1 MVTMIQIPK
10 VNAYLEDNY
19 IVSGY
24 YYNIKNV
31 RSGQFLDVSGGSA
44 SNGANVIQWK
54 YHGDDNQKWK
64 IVYLADIYGSTYG
77 GLYKIVSALDET
89 KALTVS
95 GGSGANNTN
104 ICISTFTNSASQ
116 RFAFVRNE
124 NFTGYIL
131 TQASNYFSAITVA
144 GASFNQGAN
153 VIQFHYN
160 GSLNGD
166 WLIEPANSYIATN
179 GVKYARAN
187 YNNYVP
193 TYPRLTVYNNDD
205 CDCANFV
212 SQCMAAAGKRYSG
225 NWRVYPKNGTYPTP
239 IDSTKLNYSW
249 QLSDPSPWISAVQFG
264 AYWQNTVNYEAIKKT
279 DIVNNNSSTQYVYGR
294 GDVVQ
299 LATCDLFGNYVG
311 YHTMYITD
319 LTNYNDKR
327 TYKLTYHSINEI
339 DKKVS
344 DICYGVAND
353 RYFVFY
359 NIA

>member
-1 MVTMIQIPK
+1 MRKFLKKFAVILSVVLMVTMVQIPK
-10 VNAYLEDNY
+10 ASAYVEDNY
-19 IVSGY
+19 IVSSY

-95 GGSGANNTN
+95 GGSGANSTN

-116 RFAFVRNE
+116 RFAFVRKSD
-124 NFTGYIL
+124 FTGYFL
-131 TQASNYFSAITVA
+131 TQSSNYLSAITVA
-144 GASFNQGAN
+144 GASYNQGAN
-153 VIQFHYN
+153 VFQYQYN
-160 GSLNGD
+160 ATRND
-166 WLIEPANSYIATN
+166 EWLIEPANSYISTN
-179 GVKYARAN
+179 GVKYARDN
-187 YNNYVP
+187 YNNHVS

-249 QLSDPSPWISAVQFG
+249 QLSDPSPWISAEQFG
-264 AYWQNTVNYEAIKKT
+264 Y
-279 DIVNNNSSTQYVYGR
+279 
-294 GDVVQ
+294 
-299 LATCDLFGNYVG
+299 
-311 YHTMYITD
+311 
-319 LTNYNDKR
+319 
-327 TYKLTYHSINEI
+327 
-339 DKKVS
+339 
-344 DICYGVAND
+344 
-353 RYFVFY
+353 
-359 NIA
+359 